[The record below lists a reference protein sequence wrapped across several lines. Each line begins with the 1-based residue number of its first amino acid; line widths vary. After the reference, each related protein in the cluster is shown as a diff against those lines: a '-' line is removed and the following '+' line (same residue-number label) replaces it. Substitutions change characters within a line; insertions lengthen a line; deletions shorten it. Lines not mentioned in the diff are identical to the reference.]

1 MATSP
6 QPGGD
11 TAAGHKMHW
20 HVALTHFPISAFMGS
35 FAFMALHVMTQHQC
49 YSLAA
54 YVSLIAG
61 AVVMIPTTLTGW
73 FDWKNRY
80 KGARVKLFLY
90 KIRIAYAMMVVSIA
104 MVVYQSMFPIGLLDI
119 WHIYGHLF
127 YFAGVALL
135 FLGAAAEGYYGGRL
149 NHR

>member
-1 MATSP
+1 MATST

-11 TAAGHKMHW
+11 TASGHKMHW
-20 HVALTHFPISAFMGS
+20 HVALTHFPISAFLG
-35 FAFMALHVMTQHQC
+35 AFTFMVLHLMTQNRC
-49 YSLAA
+49 YALAA

-73 FDWKNRY
+73 FDWKKRY
-80 KGARVKLFLY
+80 KGARIKLFLY
-90 KIRIAYAMMVVSIA
+90 KIRIAYAMIAVSIGV
-104 MVVYQSMFPIGLLDI
+104 VVYQSAFPIGLLDV

-127 YFAGVALL
+127 YFTGVALL

-149 NHR
+149 SHR